1 MDDLI
6 KHNNIP
12 NDDQRPKPLPALMN
26 ILLFC
31 VKTLLC
37 LPVSVLFLPFYL
49 LGLMIW
55 GHPPLLPVWS
65 RYGRFMIAAFTEGKP
80 KDNIPFTNRITVF
93 VVVLNL
99 MVKMPINAMCWYLDE
114 LLFSGYHKVDIQEP
128 IFFVTAPRSGS
139 TQLTHYLEDDK
150 ENFITPTVVEALL
163 PYIWYWKLVN
173 PVVTKLLGKKG
184 IDLSSYFGTE
194 ANKRHHLDLSKT
206 DSWNTLAEAWHLNF
220 FSAFLGSSFMSWA
233 YSYAK
238 LDDQPI
244 DQKFLSSFLALTHP
258 MMKKCVYMRGK
269 PNQRVLLKGRFLE
282 VAEALKQQYPKAKF
296 FTTVRPPLEQMQSFI
311 NFTRVLSADGPYRT
325 MLGLFPPSW
334 RIIRDYV
341 VHTQIP
347 YCKQEMAFYKEDEEN
362 RLVIPFAVYVKN
374 LSATLQHIYA
384 FCNIP
389 IPDHVVTEAIK
400 IQNTTHDRTKRR
412 ASYDPNLNRSL
423 ENLGV
428 DEEKVKEHLA
438 DYIEWIGQQ
447 DKKFE

>member
-1 MDDLI
+1 MDDLM

-12 NDDQRPKPLPALMN
+12 NDEQRPKPLPALMN

-37 LPVSVLFLPFYL
+37 LPVSAIFLPFYL

-55 GHPPLLPVWS
+55 GHPPLLPLWS
-65 RYGRFMIAAFTEGKP
+65 RYGRYMIAAFTEGEP
-80 KDNIPFTNRITVF
+80 KDNIPFTNRITLF
-93 VVVLNL
+93 VVLLNL
-99 MVKMPINAMCWYLDE
+99 IVKVPINGVCWYLDE
-114 LLFSGYHKVDIQEP
+114 LLYSGYHKVDIQEP
-128 IFFVTAPRSGS
+128 IFFITAPRSGS

-150 ENFITPTVVEALL
+150 ENFITPTIVEALL
-163 PYIWYWKLVN
+163 PYVWYWKLVN
-173 PVVTKLLGKKG
+173 PIITKLLGKKG
-184 IDLSSYFGTE
+184 LDLSRYFGTE
-194 ANKRHHLDLSKT
+194 ANKRHEFDLSKT
-206 DSWNTLAEAWHLNF
+206 DSWNTLVESWHLNF
-220 FSAFLGSSFMSWA
+220 FSAFLGSSFMSWG

-238 LDDQPI
+238 LEDQPI
-244 DQKFLSSFLALTHP
+244 DQKFFNSFLALTHVI
-258 MMKKCVYMRGK
+258 MKKSIYMRGK

-282 VAEALKQQYPKAKF
+282 VAEALKQHYPKAKF
-296 FTTVRPPLEQMQSFI
+296 FTTVRQPLEQMQSFI
-311 NFTRVLSADGPYRT
+311 NFTRVIAADGPYRT

-334 RIIRDYV
+334 RVIRDYV
-341 VHTQIP
+341 INTQVP
-347 YCKQEMAFYKEDEEN
+347 YCKQEMSFYKEDEEN

-400 IQNTTHDRTKRR
+400 IQNTTHDRTKHR

-428 DEEKVKEHLA
+428 DEEKVKENLA
-438 DYIEWIGQQ
+438 EYIEWMGQQ
-447 DKKFE
+447 GKKFE